1 MKRFFTIKFNFL
13 LFLQFAGTTAILA
26 QTTFPEIGGWT
37 RATEIKVYNSDN
49 LWEYIDGAADYYL
62 NYGFSNLE
70 VREYYR
76 TEEEYIKVEIYDQK
90 NAINAFGIY
99 AYERTP
105 DAEFLEIGEEGY
117 IVHSSLNFYTGNYYV
132 KIFSHQSDTA
142 TISAIK
148 LLAAKTLQ
156 SIATDKETIDEL
168 LLLPVE
174 GKMLHSEKYF
184 PTNFLGY
191 GFFSNAISAGYLI
204 DDKKFSVFVIH
215 AASSQGALNMLQE
228 YFDFSKVSEKA
239 SENTTFAIED
249 FFSGPLRLMVQK
261 DYLFGIVEL
270 NDSELEQ
277 KILNEISARVQ

>member
-1 MKRFFTIKFNFL
+1 MNRFFSIKFNFL

-37 RATEIKVYNSDN
+37 GATEIKVYNSDN

-62 NYGFSNLE
+62 NYGFLNLE
-70 VREYYR
+70 AREYNR
-76 TEEEYIKVEIYDQK
+76 TEDEYIKVEIYDHQ

-105 DAEFLEIGEEGY
+105 DAEFLEIGAEGY
-117 IVHSSLNFYTGNYYV
+117 MIHSSLNFYTGNYYV
-132 KIFSHQSDTA
+132 KIFSHQSDSA

-148 LLAAKTLQ
+148 SLAAKTLQ
-156 SIATDKETIDEL
+156 NLASDTETIDVL
-168 LLLPVE
+168 SLLPVE

-184 PTNFLGY
+184 PTNYLGY
-191 GFFSNAISAGYLI
+191 SFFNNAISAGYLAG
-204 DDKKFSVFVIH
+204 DKKFSVFVIH
-215 AASSQGALNMLQE
+215 AASSQGALDMLQK
-228 YFDFSKVSEKA
+228 YLDFSKVSEKA
-239 SENTTFAIED
+239 SENKIFAIED
-249 FFSGPLRLMVQK
+249 FFNGPLRVKVQK

-277 KILNEISARVQ
+277 KILNEISAKVQ